1 MSNIQLINLAD
12 NINAAILKINDNFQL
27 VDSSSIDVNELT
39 TIVNGILDSDYFLSV
54 INQEYLDQFD
64 LSVDVSYLDSDIA
77 ANASGLLQL
86 TSRVDVNSDGITS
99 LSQAIT
105 ETNASIENLVLD
117 GVDSDLLADAIA
129 NATNTLI
136 SRVNANSDEIHILAG
151 AIDSVESSLLLANSD
166 LGDLIQLNTSG
177 ISQLTTRTDVNSDG
191 IVTTISRLDSIGLTL
206 DQFIAGGIE
215 FTPEQI
221 EAALAA
227 GLEDLYARLDADSDK
242 LVVEAGKV
250 VELQTDLIILDSDL
264 GARIDAETDARELL
278 ATSVSYN
285 GGQVTS
291 LSAKTLQLDNAVFIR
306 DLQGNITTTAVAQ
319 ATSDLVTQIE
329 TVDDRVT
336 SVRSELITDLNA
348 AIDSDIAA
356 VRQEFSA
363 FVDSA
368 GTTNAL
374 WTLDLLAGT
383 EANPRVAGIKF
394 GNDGATA
401 DFTLTADT
409 FRFVNANNNEVQPFT
424 IDGNEVLLS
433 NAKVTGSL
441 DIGTSQTGER
451 MELTNNVISIYD
463 GNNTR
468 RVIMGFL
475 G

>member
-54 INQEYLDQFD
+54 INQEYLEQFN

-86 TSRVDVNSDGITS
+86 TSRVDVNSDGINS
-99 LSQAIT
+99 LSQAIID
-105 ETNASIENLVLD
+105 TNASIENLVLD
-117 GVDSDLLADAIA
+117 GVDSDLLAAAIA
-129 NATNTLI
+129 NATSTLI
-136 SRVNANSDEIHILAG
+136 SRVNGNSDEINLLSG
-151 AIDSVESSLLLANSD
+151 VIDSVESSLLLANSD
-166 LGDLIQLNTSG
+166 QGDLIQINTSG

-221 EAALAA
+221 EAALAT
-227 GLEDLYARLDADSDK
+227 GLEDLYGRLDADSDK
-242 LVVEAGKV
+242 LVVEAGKI

-278 ATSVSYN
+278 GVSVTYN

-319 ATSDLVTQIE
+319 ATSSLNTQIE
-329 TVDDRVT
+329 AVDDRVT

-368 GTTNAL
+368 GTTTAL

-383 EANPRVAGIKF
+383 EANPRIAGIKF

-409 FRFVNANNNEVQPFT
+409 FQFVNASNNEVQPFT
-424 IDGNEVLLS
+424 IDGDEVLLS
-433 NAKVTGSL
+433 NARVTGTL
-441 DIGTSQTGER
+441 DIGTNQTGAR
-451 MELTNNVISIYD
+451 MELTNDFVKIYD
-463 GNNTR
+463 DNDIV
-468 RVIMGFL
+468 RVKMGL
-475 G
+475 L

>member
-54 INQEYLDQFD
+54 INQEYLEQFN

-86 TSRVDVNSDGITS
+86 TSRVDINSDGINS
-99 LSQAIT
+99 LSQAIID
-105 ETNASIENLVLD
+105 TNASIENLVLD
-117 GVDSDLLADAIA
+117 GVDSDLLAAAIA
-129 NATNTLI
+129 NATSTLI
-136 SRVNANSDEIHILAG
+136 SRVDANSDEINILSG
-151 AIDSVESSLLLANSD
+151 VIDSVESSLLLANSD
-166 LGDLIQLNTSG
+166 LGDLIQINTSG
-177 ISQLTTRTDVNSDG
+177 ISQLTSRTDVNSDG
-191 IVTTISRLDSIGLTL
+191 IVATISRLDSIGLTL

-227 GLEDLYARLDADSDK
+227 GLEDLYGRLDADSDK
-242 LVVEAGKV
+242 LVVEAGKI

-278 ATSVSYN
+278 AVSVAYN

-319 ATSDLVTQIE
+319 ATSSLTTQIE
-329 TVDDRVT
+329 AVDDRVT

-368 GTTNAL
+368 GTTTAL

-383 EANPRVAGIKF
+383 EANPRIAGIKF
-394 GNDGATA
+394 GNDGATS

-409 FRFVNANNNEVQPFT
+409 FRFVNASNNEVQPFT
-424 IDGNEVLLS
+424 IDGDEVLLS
-433 NAKVTGSL
+433 NARVTGTL
-441 DIGTSQTGER
+441 DIGTNQTGAR
-451 MELTNNVISIYD
+451 MELTNDFIKIYD
-463 GNNTR
+463 DNNIV
-468 RVIMGFL
+468 RVKMGL
-475 G
+475 L

>member
-54 INQEYLDQFD
+54 INQEYLEQFN

-86 TSRVDVNSDGITS
+86 TSRVDINSDGINS
-99 LSQAIT
+99 LSQAIID
-105 ETNASIENLVLD
+105 TNASIENLVLD
-117 GVDSDLLADAIA
+117 GVDSDLLAAAIA
-129 NATNTLI
+129 NATSTLI
-136 SRVNANSDEIHILAG
+136 SRVDANSDEINILSG
-151 AIDSVESSLLLANSD
+151 VIDSVESSLLLANSD
-166 LGDLIQLNTSG
+166 LGDLIQINTSG
-177 ISQLTTRTDVNSDG
+177 ISQLTSRTDVNSDG

-227 GLEDLYARLDADSDK
+227 GLEDLYGRLDADSDK
-242 LVVEAGKV
+242 LVVEAGKI

-278 ATSVSYN
+278 AVSVAYN

-319 ATSDLVTQIE
+319 ATSSLTTQIE
-329 TVDDRVT
+329 AVDDRVT

-368 GTTNAL
+368 GTTTAL

-383 EANPRVAGIKF
+383 EANPRIAGIKF
-394 GNDGATA
+394 GNDGATS

-409 FRFVNANNNEVQPFT
+409 FRFVNASNNEVQPFT
-424 IDGNEVLLS
+424 IDGDEVLLS
-433 NAKVTGSL
+433 NARVTGTL
-441 DIGTSQTGER
+441 DIGTNQTGAR
-451 MELTNNVISIYD
+451 MELTNDFIKIYD
-463 GNNTR
+463 DNNIV
-468 RVIMGFL
+468 RVKMGL
-475 G
+475 L